1 MCGRRILKEDF
12 QEFPN
17 HPARDC
23 FLHASM
29 NFHFQTSFASLMAE
43 ATCMFTVNCSNVT
56 HRYQAKVLSNPAL
69 KEVFTVYL
77 RHAPFI

>member
-1 MCGRRILKEDF
+1 
-12 QEFPN
+12 
-17 HPARDC
+17 
-23 FLHASM
+23 
-29 NFHFQTSFASLMAE
+29 MAE
-43 ATCMFTVNCSNVT
+43 ATRMFTVNCSNVT